1 MRANVLSRLDR
12 RQVLAGFGVLGVGQV
27 LSACGA
33 DDASDDPASSG
44 DTPSRAGAGGASG
57 ASETAGVAGTTPGE
71 ATCVLTPA
79 QTEGPFFF
87 DTGLMRSDIR
97 DGKSGVTLSLA
108 LRVVDGESC
117 APVPG
122 AVVEVWH
129 ADADGVYSAFDV
141 AQGNSA
147 DAAGQTFLRGHQT
160 TDSDGRVVFQ
170 TIYPGWY
177 PGRAPHIHLKVL
189 LAGSTELLTTQ
200 LYFPEDVTDAVY
212 ARAPYAARGPRSTT
226 NAMDGVGVP
235 PDLVGI
241 FTDVDAGYG
250 TSFRLVVPSA

>member
-1 MRANVLSRLDR
+1 MRTHVLSRLDR

-33 DDASDDPASSG
+33 DDDAAAPVG
-44 DTPSRAGAGGASG
+44 
-57 ASETAGVAGTTPGE
+57 GTTSAAGQSDTTGAPGAAQGE
-71 ATCVLTPA
+71 ASCVLTPA

-87 DTGLMRSDIR
+87 DTGLMRSDLR
-97 DGKSGVTLSLA
+97 DDKAGVTLSLA
-108 LRVVDGESC
+108 LRVVDGAGCS
-117 APVPG
+117 PVPG

-129 ADADGVYSAFDV
+129 ADADGVYSAFDT

-160 TDSDGRVVFQ
+160 TDGDGRVAFQ

-189 LAGSTELLTTQ
+189 LPGSTELLTTQ
-200 LYFPEDVTDAVY
+200 LYFPEAVTDAVY

-235 PDLVGI
+235 ADLVGT
-241 FTDVDAGYG
+241 FTDLDGGYA
-250 TSFRLVVPSA
+250 TSFRLVVPSI